1 MAYVPQEEI
10 ERDFERVLRMI
21 VIDEE
26 VAGWVATAL
35 RQSHSEQKRFRETE
49 IKKLNAEHERVQKAV
64 DTLYEDRIEGRID
77 LAFFERKSQQWRDEQ
92 SAIRRDIERHQTAT
106 ESFMEAGVRIIEL
119 SQKLHSMFLRQ
130 PAHEKRRLLDFVV
143 SNCSWK
149 DGRLTPTFRQPF
161 DMLAIAVAKNLPS
174 ELVSEVP
181 SEKNEKWLPG
191 MDSEQG
197 L

>member
-35 RQSHSEQKRFRETE
+35 RQSHSDQKRFRETE
-49 IKKLNAEHERVQKAV
+49 IKKLNAEHERIQKAL
-64 DTLYEDRIEGRID
+64 DTLYDDRLESRID
-77 LAFFERKSQQWRDEQ
+77 LAFFERKSQQLRDEQ
-92 SAIRRDIERHQTAT
+92 TAIRRDMERHQTAT
-106 ESFMEAGVRIIEL
+106 VSFMDAGVRIIEL
-119 SQKLHSMFLRQ
+119 SQKLHSMFLKQ

-161 DMLAIAVAKNLPS
+161 DMLAVAVSKNFPSETLNEIPSAKSENWLPS
-174 ELVSEVP
+174 GHGQVSV
-181 SEKNEKWLPG
+181 
-191 MDSEQG
+191 
-197 L
+197 